1 MTDTFPT
8 IKSWSDALKSLGV
21 TTALYMQPTFRNSDY
36 ASQYPGH
43 MIGNNAKE
51 TADYTDPDFLA
62 HMAEVY
68 RNIKNADIKLMM
80 YDYTNMN
87 KAAGGDTIKRTGG
100 FADPYATAVSAYR
113 NMFAIAKQ
121 GVGKDFRVMENAWT
135 WAGEDVAIG
144 VIDFQRTGTDTGSPD
159 AEYRAQRPVSVVP
172 QPHHQNPLS
181 RCADFRG
188 RGFGFAPGAD
198 HRARASCSAICLWA
212 RACFRYRT
220 ASSMISPG

>member
-1 MTDTFPT
+1 
-8 IKSWSDALKSLGV
+8 
-21 TTALYMQPTFRNSDY
+21 MQPTFRNSDY

-144 VIDFQRTGTDTGSPD
+144 VIDFQRTGTDTVRLTPNIARNGLYQW
-159 AEYRAQRPVSVVP
+159 YRNRTPKSSIP
-172 QPHHQNPLS
+172 MCRFS
-181 RCADFRG
+181 RKRIWICAG
-188 RGFGFAPGAD
+188 RRSPGAGR
-198 HRARASCSAICLWA
+198 HVRQSVSGREPASDIGQQA
-212 RACFRYRT
+212 
-220 ASSMISPG
+220 P